1 MDKST
6 LVEMDINEGKELI
19 EALDKAGVSVQ
30 AALWIYL
37 SEPDEWRFMIAIPM
51 IDEEGPKKTY
61 TYIQSILAK
70 ITQPTI
76 ALKDI
81 SIVSPNY
88 DLIKL
93 LKMVIST
100 GPGIHGIRMK
110 RNTVNN
116 VFIEDVY
123 IYRIQ

>member
-6 LVEMDINEGKELI
+6 LVNKALTEGKELI
-19 EALDKAGVSVQ
+19 GALDEAGISVQ

-37 SEPDEWRFMIAIPM
+37 SESDEWRFMIAIPM
-51 IDEEGPKKTY
+51 IDEKGPKKTY

-70 ITQPTI
+70 ITPPTI
-76 ALKDI
+76 SLKDI

-93 LKMVIST
+93 LKMVILT

>member
-6 LVEMDINEGKELI
+6 LVEKDINEGKELI
-19 EALDKAGVSVQ
+19 EALDEAGISVQ

-37 SEPDEWRFMIAIPM
+37 SESDEWRFMIAIPM
-51 IDEEGPKKTY
+51 IDEKGPKKTY
-61 TYIQSILAK
+61 THIQSILAK
-70 ITQPTI
+70 ITPPTI
-76 ALKDI
+76 TLKDI

-93 LKMVIST
+93 LKMVILT